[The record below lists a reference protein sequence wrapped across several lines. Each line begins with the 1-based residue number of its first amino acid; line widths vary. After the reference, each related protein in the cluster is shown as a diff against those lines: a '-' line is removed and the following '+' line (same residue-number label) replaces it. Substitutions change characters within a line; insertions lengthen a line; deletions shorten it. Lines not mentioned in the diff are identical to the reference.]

1 MHEASGIPSSASST
15 EAVPMPWKLLRRFAI
30 HRHIKGLFNSVQH
43 LLFQVLGVFISD
55 EDVKRAVA
63 RTLSYLSWGAVAL
76 SAAGTL
82 GIDIKPLLG
91 LSTIFGFAL
100 SISAKSIL
108 SNTSSAAYVL
118 WVRPFKRGDRITVA
132 EFGKSDKHSGEVI
145 SVDYH
150 FVKLRTDKG
159 TILMVP
165 SHSIYGKV
173 VELN

>member
-1 MHEASGIPSSASST
+1 MSS
-15 EAVPMPWKLLRRFAI
+15 EQWRERF
-30 HRHIKGLFNSVQH
+30 H
-43 LLFQVLGVFISD
+43 
-55 EDVKRAVA
+55 
-63 RTLSYLSWGAVAL
+63 TSWGALAL

-108 SNTSSAAYVL
+108 SNTFSAAYVL

-173 VELN
+173 VELNWSVTPLLWYAATQRSVPRGRPYSCRLLRS